1 MKIWF
6 VLEANNLES
15 EIYIS
20 QPFYSKEGA
29 SKHLNDAYEEILNN
43 EGEDRV
49 ESVFHNDTSY
59 SIMTYGSD
67 YYYGVVRSVDI
78 DKFVAEPG
86 DKIYCVQELKL

>member
-1 MKIWF
+1 MKVWF

-20 QPFYSKEGA
+20 KPFYSEEDA
-29 SKHLNDAYEEILNN
+29 SKYLRDAYDEVFHN

-49 ESVFHNDTSY
+49 ESVFHNDKAY

-67 YYYGVVRSVDI
+67 YYYGVVRSVEV
-78 DKFVAEPG
+78 KEM
-86 DKIYCVQELKL
+86 KNQ

>member
-1 MKIWF
+1 MKVWF

-20 QPFYSKEGA
+20 KPFYSEKDA
-29 SKHLNDAYEEILNN
+29 SEHLSDAYEEILNN

-49 ESVFHNDTSY
+49 ESVFHNNTAY

-86 DKIYCVQELKL
+86 DKLYCVQELKL